1 MLGPEQGTLTSFPIH
16 VATSPVTH
24 SRGSRGSGCNKGGR
38 NAMSDLNRHALDAA
52 HPTCHNTLPPP
63 LPYRRRCRRNKRVFS
78 HIVRNILLAFGTT
91 VASIINIIYV
101 ISTQLPSKLPPV
113 VLPEKESGYVI
124 TASVTYYCILLQSEV
139 IEYFISFPSY
149 NC

>member
-1 MLGPEQGTLTSFPIH
+1 MMLGPEQGTLTSFPIH
-16 VATSPVTH
+16 VATSPVTQ

-52 HPTCHNTLPPP
+52 HPTCHNTRPPP

-78 HIVRNILLAFGTT
+78 HIIRNILLAFGTT

-101 ISTQLPSKLPPV
+101 ISKVTGNYIFNPAAFQTPAGGVAGEGIGLLYYSKRH
-113 VLPEKESGYVI
+113 
-124 TASVTYYCILLQSEV
+124 ILL
-139 IEYFISFPSY
+139 YFTTV
-149 NC
+149 